1 MRLHR
6 LTALL
11 LAAAVA
17 ASVTAAGASARSAG
31 DGLVAAHAAKKCKKG
46 KRRCKKKRPPSPYVE
61 GQPCDP
67 GLWKAYAKYDFHCLQ
82 QPQPDGTSPYLLV
95 KSRA

>member
-1 MRLHR
+1 MSVHR
-6 LTALL
+6 LTTLL
-11 LAAAVA
+11 LAAVLA
-17 ASVTAAGASARSAG
+17 ASVTVATASARSTG
-31 DGLVAAHAAKKCKKG
+31 DGLVAAHAAKKCKRG
-46 KRRCKKKRPPSPYVE
+46 KKHCKKRPPSPYVE

-67 GLWKAYAKYDFHCLQ
+67 GLWKAYAKYDFLCLP